1 MKRFLKITSAVL
13 SAMMLS
19 ASPFSVSANAATV
32 KSNFSQAVK
41 ASARADEETAYKNV
55 EKYLSDGNQF
65 EYSIGRPFDT
75 DFGEYMVFPA
85 YYTNVEYPI
94 MLISRRLR
102 GYIFESDK
110 GYVPSNF
117 ACLAVNIQTGE
128 VFTIENAI
136 LDGLVDADK
145 FYKYYN
151 DNKDGLRKMFRMN
164 LIGDFDYDGRLS
176 VKDATELQKSLVY
189 EYDLNAPD
197 LKGDDITDVNFDGN
211 TNVLDVT
218 EIQKIIVR

>member
-75 DFGEYMVFPA
+75 DFG
-85 YYTNVEYPI
+85 
-94 MLISRRLR
+94 
-102 GYIFESDK
+102 
-110 GYVPSNF
+110 
-117 ACLAVNIQTGE
+117 
-128 VFTIENAI
+128 
-136 LDGLVDADK
+136 
-145 FYKYYN
+145 
-151 DNKDGLRKMFRMN
+151 
-164 LIGDFDYDGRLS
+164 
-176 VKDATELQKSLVY
+176 
-189 EYDLNAPD
+189 
-197 LKGDDITDVNFDGN
+197 
-211 TNVLDVT
+211 
-218 EIQKIIVR
+218 